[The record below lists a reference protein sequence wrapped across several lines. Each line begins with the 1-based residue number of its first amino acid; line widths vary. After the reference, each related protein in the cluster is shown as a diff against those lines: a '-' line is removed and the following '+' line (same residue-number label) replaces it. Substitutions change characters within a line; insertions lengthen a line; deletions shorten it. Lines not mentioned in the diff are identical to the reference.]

1 MTHPFVSIILPA
13 YNASMYLQRSI
24 DSLLNQTYQNFELI
38 IIDDGSSDSTWDI
51 ISNNSDI
58 RIRPHRF
65 TENRGLIAALNYG
78 LENMAGDYIA
88 RMDADDMALPN
99 RLEKQVAFLE
109 SNPDHCA
116 CGTAIINT
124 DGIHSSYMRYPRCH
138 DEILV
143 SMALFE
149 RNICHPTVMI
159 RSNVLLENN
168 IRYRPEYIHAEDYA
182 LWVDLA
188 KFGKLHNLEE
198 GLLKYFRHNDQVSLK
213 HYDDQMATSRR
224 VVLEQL
230 KQFYRPPLSE
240 PEMEAHLDLLVHPI
254 NKVGSKANNQSIEEW
269 KNKLLA
275 YNRKYHHFY
284 ASYYDRLIV
293 YKYFRS
299 ALYYNFPLRDKLNA
313 TVDLIKI
320 APVFGVLTLIT
331 QCQRFVYYKLIK
343 PRLA

>member
-1 MTHPFVSIILPA
+1 
-13 YNASMYLQRSI
+13 
-24 DSLLNQTYQNFELI
+24 
-38 IIDDGSSDSTWDI
+38 
-51 ISNNSDI
+51 
-58 RIRPHRF
+58 
-65 TENRGLIAALNYG
+65 
-78 LENMAGDYIA
+78 
-88 RMDADDMALPN
+88 
-99 RLEKQVAFLE
+99 
-109 SNPDHCA
+109 
-116 CGTAIINT
+116 
-124 DGIHSSYMRYPRCH
+124 
-138 DEILV
+138 
-143 SMALFE
+143 
-149 RNICHPTVMI
+149 
-159 RSNVLLENN
+159 
-168 IRYRPEYIHAEDYA
+168 
-182 LWVDLA
+182 
-188 KFGKLHNLEE
+188 
-198 GLLKYFRHNDQVSLK
+198 
-213 HYDDQMATSRR
+213 MATSRR